1 MRSLSRIIVI
11 ALAALLL
18 LPTAASAQ
26 DRRQPIE
33 PLPPIRCGDCWWP
46 VTQVAQ
52 LDGIEADIE
61 VTDGVMVARYR
72 FDLSNPAS
80 KEHSGPGA
88 EGRIV
93 FPVPPGSSVTD
104 LVLSGGPE
112 TLEGKLLDA
121 DDATRIYEDI
131 VRRLIDP
138 ALLRSL
144 EDDMYEVRAFP
155 VPAGEER
162 QVSFTVTTPL
172 LAEGEQTLVEVPWSR
187 MSPRPA
193 SGQVSVDVDVPWEVR
208 SAIAPGF
215 DLDEDRQGAGVIGLG
230 WESGSD
236 WTPDS
241 NFRLYL
247 AGGEGLIDTRLLPFR
262 ERGDDGYFSLLFAP
276 VVELDE
282 SVARDVIVVLDRSG
296 SMEGDKMAQAIR
308 AAEYVLDNLGPDDRF
323 AVVDF
328 SRYVRT
334 FDEVLRPASDSE
346 AGIEYVR
353 GLAAGGNTNISGALD
368 RGLSFLDG
376 ERPGTVVFLTD
387 GLPTVGIEA
396 ADGILEVAER
406 AAPERTQLFAFGVG
420 FDVDTVLLDALAT
433 TFTGSSHYVT
443 PEERI
448 DTEVARLWER
458 VSTPVLSDIE
468 ISIDGV
474 DTWDLAP
481 AEIPGIFAGNQ
492 ALLTGRY
499 DGDGE
504 ATVTVTGNS
513 AFGPETFVYD
523 VVFPERDEAD
533 PTVAQ
538 MWAQRRVADLLT
550 ELRIEGVRDSLV
562 EEIVEVA
569 NQFGIVT
576 PYTAY
581 LAEEPDMRF
590 FRDGDDGLVG
600 MAMDEAETLAAAPTS
615 GQKAVERAA
624 AIEGLRE
631 GQGDFRA
638 NSSQALGSHTFYL
651 VEGAWTRDDYEA
663 EAEAPEVEVGSAEF
677 LELIKEAPEI
687 ADAATLG
694 ERVITEGPDGWITI
708 VWPDVEAAS

>member
-1 MRSLSRIIVI
+1 MRSLSRIIVT

-18 LPTAASAQ
+18 LPTAAAAQ
-26 DRRQPIE
+26 IVE
-33 PLPPIRCGDCWWP
+33 PEPMPPMPCPGCWWP
-46 VTQVAQ
+46 VDQVAQ

-61 VTDGVMVARYR
+61 VTDGTTVARYR
-72 FDLSNPAS
+72 FDLSNPAD
-80 KEHSGPGA
+80 ERHGGPGA

-93 FPVPPGSSVTD
+93 FPVPAGSSVTD

-144 EDDMYEVRAFP
+144 EGDLYEVRAFP

-162 QVSFTVTTPL
+162 SVSFTVTTPL
-172 LAEGEQTLVEVPWSR
+172 LAEGEQAVLEVPWSR

-193 SGQVSVDVDVPWEVR
+193 SAQVNVDVDVPWEVR
-208 SAIAPGF
+208 SAIAPSF
-215 DLDEDRQGAGVIGLG
+215 DLDEERRGEGEIGIG
-230 WESGSD
+230 WESSGS
-236 WTPDS
+236 WTPDT

-247 AGGEGLIDTRLLPFR
+247 TGGEGLIDTRLLAYR

-276 VVELDE
+276 IVELDE
-282 SVARDVIVVLDRSG
+282 SVARDVVVVLDRSG
-296 SMEGDKMAQAIR
+296 SMEGDKMAQAIA
-308 AAEYVLDNLGPDDRF
+308 AAEYVIDNLGSDDRF

-334 FDEVLRPASDSE
+334 FDEVLRSAEDAE
-346 AGIEYVR
+346 AGIDYVR
-353 GLAAGGNTNISGALD
+353 GLGAGGNTNISGALE
-368 RGLSFLDG
+368 RGMEFLDG
-376 ERPGTVVFLTD
+376 DRPGTVVFLTD
-387 GLPTVGIEA
+387 GLATVGIEE

-420 FDVDTVLLDALAT
+420 YDVDTVLLDALAS
-433 TFTGSSHYVT
+433 TFTGSSHYVS

-448 DTEVARLWER
+448 DTEVARLWEK

-492 ALLTGRY
+492 TLLAGRY

-513 AFGPETFVYD
+513 AQGPERFEYD
-523 VVFPERDEAD
+523 ARLPPA
-533 PTVAQ
+533 
-538 MWAQRRVADLLT
+538 RRG
-550 ELRIEGVRDSLV
+550 R
-562 EEIVEVA
+562 
-569 NQFGIVT
+569 
-576 PYTAY
+576 
-581 LAEEPDMRF
+581 PDR
-590 FRDGDDGLVG
+590 GPAVG
-600 MAMDEAETLAAAPTS
+600 PAPR
-615 GQKAVERAA
+615 GRPAHRAA
-624 AIEGLRE
+624 HRRCPRLTRGRDRGGRQPVRHRDPVHGLSRGGAGHGLLRRRRSSGGGGRGLRGSGGPGSGTGLRPGCCRTRQGRGRPAR
-631 GQGDFRA
+631 GQRQPGHR
-638 NSSQALGSHTFYL
+638 TFAGGGRPHL
-651 VEGAWTRDDYEA
+651 LPGRRHLD
-663 EAEAPEVEVGSAEF
+663 PRR
-677 LELIKEAPEI
+677 L
-687 ADAATLG
+687 
-694 ERVITEGPDGWITI
+694 RVRH
-708 VWPDVEAAS
+708 